1 MQVRSL
7 WNGRERSVWCIFL
20 SQSPPFLF
28 PPNSR
33 HFKNPNAPVKETP
46 AFSFD
51 GDANW
56 DRLFPE
62 LEAFA
67 KENGH
72 ARYPTTKKTD
82 VAKFVMHIRSVYRQK
97 KNKAIQMNPGA
108 DPNTVEP
115 DLSNSKLLSPERVAA
130 LKAIGF
136 EFQLWTVD
144 AGQWESRFQGKN
156 AVRAVCLCL

>member
-1 MQVRSL
+1 LILCSHL
-7 WNGRERSVWCIFL
+7 FL
-20 SQSPPFLF
+20 VSPFVD
-28 PPNSR
+28 SR
-33 HFKNPNAPVKETP
+33 HFKNPDAPVKDTP

-82 VAKFVMHIRSVYRQK
+82 LAKFVMHIRGVYRQK
-97 KNKAIQMNPGA
+97 RNKAIMMNPGA
-108 DPNTVEP
+108 DPDTVEP
-115 DLSNSKLLSPERVAA
+115 DLSNSKLLTPERVEA
-130 LKAIGF
+130 LKRIGF
-136 EFQLWTVD
+136 EFQLWKVD
-144 AGQWESRFQGKN
+144 LDQWDARFKGKKN
-156 AVRAVCLCL
+156 ARAEFS